1 MKTRYIQLKILFL
14 FAIFPL
20 LTIKS
25 CAPVFSDLQSARLVG
40 DGNLEF
46 TPSYSSVSFGND
58 GESSSV
64 QDHFGI
70 QGGYGIS
77 EKVDLRARI
86 EYINV
91 NNADSGGD
99 INVTVI
105 GIGPKFQLIEDRMAA
120 YIPIGAGFGP
130 NIETSQSWQM
140 QPTLLF
146 TFPITETIEFNPSA
160 KYLIQ
165 FAEDTENLVAFNFG
179 LGIGEYGR
187 FVIRPE
193 FGLLYNPGEDGHY
206 SHASIG
212 ISLFPKWNE

>member
-1 MKTRYIQLKILFL
+1 MKTRYILLKILFFL
-14 FAIFPL
+14 AILPL
-20 LTIKS
+20 LTIES

-40 DGNLEF
+40 EGNLEL

-64 QDHFGI
+64 QNHFGV
-70 QGGYGIS
+70 QAGFGMS
-77 EKVDLRARI
+77 EKMDLRARI

-91 NNADSGGD
+91 SNSNGGESINA
-99 INVTVI
+99 TVI
-105 GIGPKFQLIEDRMAA
+105 GVGPKFQLIEDRMAA
-120 YIPIGAGFGP
+120 YIPIGAGFGS

-146 TFPITETIEFNPSA
+146 TFPISESIEFNPSA

-165 FAEDTENLVAFNFG
+165 FAEDAENLVAFNFG

-206 SHASIG
+206 SHGSIG